1 MSGKQEDISNTNR
14 GEGKIKMFGQIRES
28 TSVNPCCFD
37 NELMLAN
44 ALPSSHYDEVNFVES
59 HASMPIINFQ
69 HITGSG
75 KEAEISML
83 SARSAPKT
91 NIEIV

>member
-1 MSGKQEDISNTNR
+1 
-14 GEGKIKMFGQIRES
+14 MFGQIRES

-37 NELMLAN
+37 NEIMMAN
-44 ALPSSHYDEVNFVES
+44 ALPSSHYDEVNFIES

-75 KEAEISML
+75 KEAQSML

-91 NIEIV
+91 DVEMVKAKPK

>member
-1 MSGKQEDISNTNR
+1 M
-14 GEGKIKMFGQIRES
+14 M
-28 TSVNPCCFD
+28 
-37 NELMLAN
+37 AN

-75 KEAEISML
+75 KEAQSIL

-91 NIEIV
+91 DVEVVKTKPK